1 MQVPFDLQLDTLPD
15 ESGMVLILEWNP
27 SHPKYETYKEFQA
40 DQIHAMIAQTLQEM
54 LVSDPSSS

>member
-27 SHPKYETYKEFQA
+27 NHPKYKTYKEFQA
-40 DQIHAMIAQTLQEM
+40 NQIHAMITQALQEM